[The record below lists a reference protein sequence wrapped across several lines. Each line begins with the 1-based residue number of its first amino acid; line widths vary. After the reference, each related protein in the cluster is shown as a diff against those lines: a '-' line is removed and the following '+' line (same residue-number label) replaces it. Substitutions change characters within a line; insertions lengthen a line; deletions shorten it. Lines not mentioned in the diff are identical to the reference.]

1 MMDTKKLIADVQRA
15 GGTELHLKIGSHP
28 LMRKNKFLRKIDAPI
43 LQPDDMTTLIKQLLT
58 QDDYKKFEKQGS
70 FEANYFGKPP
80 CNFRLTLYHS
90 QQKPVAII
98 KIISSN
104 IPSLK
109 DLRFPDSLAGISNA
123 RKGIFILAGPTR
135 SGISTSLAAIVELIN
150 QTQQKHILLIEDPIE
165 FNFEPK
171 GCRISQRQFRK
182 DINMIEQGINFAKRM
197 DVDVLVI
204 GDLKRDIP
212 FRNVLEYVAGGH
224 FVILSMQTLGMV
236 NTLEK
241 FIYSFPESDHD
252 YVCQVL
258 SENLLGLCSQALIP
272 DLTGQKVV
280 PVHETLV
287 MNTTAASIV
296 QKGKISQLEP
306 NITSVGEGSQ
316 LFAQHIQKLYMKA
329 ELDRNAG
336 ENFLEFYRGMRA

>member
-1 MMDTKKLIADVQRA
+1 MDTRKLIADVQKS
-15 GGTELHLKIGSHP
+15 GGTELHLKIGAQP
-28 LMRKNKFLRKIDAPI
+28 LMRKNKFLRKIESPV
-43 LQPDDMTTLIKQLLT
+43 LQPDDMATLIKMLLT
-58 QDDYKKFEKQGS
+58 QDDYKKFERSGS
-70 FEANYFGKPP
+70 YEANFFGKPP

-98 KIISSN
+98 KIISNN

-109 DLRFPDSLAGISNA
+109 EIKFPEQLAQVIEA
-123 RKGIFILAGPTR
+123 RKGIFILAGPAR
-135 SGISTSLAAIVELIN
+135 SGISTSLAALVEQMN
-150 QTQQKHILLIEDPIE
+150 KTQQKHILLIEDPIE

-197 DVDVLVI
+197 DVDCLVI
-204 GDLKRDIP
+204 GDLKREIP
-212 FRNVLEYVAGGH
+212 FKNVIEYVAGGH

-241 FIYSFPESDHD
+241 LIFSFPECDRE

-258 SENLLGLCSQALIP
+258 AENLLGLCSQALIP
-272 DLTGQKVV
+272 DLTGHKIV

-287 MNTTAASIV
+287 MNSTAASII

-316 LFAQHIQKLYMKA
+316 LFAQQIQKLYMKA
-329 ELDRNAG
+329 ELDRNVG

>member
-1 MMDTKKLIADVQRA
+1 MDTRKLIADVQKA
-15 GGTELHLKIGSHP
+15 GGTELHLKIGSQP
-28 LMRKNKFLRKIDAPI
+28 LMRKNKFLRKIDSPM
-43 LQPDDMTTLIKQLLT
+43 LQPDDMTTLIKQFMS
-58 QDDYKKFEKQGS
+58 QEDIKKFEKLSS

-104 IPSLK
+104 IPTLRDLHFPESLT
-109 DLRFPDSLAGISNA
+109 GITMA
-123 RKGIFILAGPTR
+123 RKGIFILAGPAR
-135 SGISTSLAAIVELIN
+135 SGISTSLAALVELIN
-150 QTQQKHILLIEDPIE
+150 STQQKHILLIEDPIE

-182 DINMIEQGINFAKRM
+182 DINLIEQGINFAKRM

-212 FRNVLEYVAGGH
+212 FRSVLEYVAGGH

-241 FIYSFPESDHD
+241 FIFSFPESDRD

-287 MNTTAASIV
+287 MNATAASII
-296 QKGKISQLEP
+296 QKGKVSQLEP
-306 NITSVGEGSQ
+306 NITAVGEGSQ
-316 LFAQHIQKLYMKA
+316 LFAQQIQKLYMKA

>member
-1 MMDTKKLIADVQRA
+1 MDTRKLIVDVQKA
-15 GGTELHLKIGSHP
+15 GGTELHLKIGSKP
-28 LMRKNKFLRKIDAPI
+28 LMRKNKFLRKIDLPEI
-43 LQPDDMTTLIKQLLT
+43 QPDDMKALLGQLLNEEEL
-58 QDDYKKFEKQGS
+58 KKFEKFS
-70 FEANYFGKPP
+70 AYEANYFGKPP

-90 QQKPVAII
+90 QQKPIAII
-98 KIISSN
+98 KIISGN

-109 DLRFPDSLAGISNA
+109 DIKFPEHLSNVTEYC
-123 RKGIFILAGPTR
+123 KGLFILAGPAR
-135 SGISTSLAAIVELIN
+135 SGISTSLASLVEQMN
-150 QTQQKHILLIEDPIE
+150 KTQQKHILLIEDPIE

-204 GDLKRDIP
+204 GDLKREIP
-212 FRNVLEYVAGGH
+212 FKSVLEYVAGGH
-224 FVILSMQTLGMV
+224 FVVLSMQTLGMV

-241 FIYSFPESDHD
+241 FIFSFSEADRE

-258 SENLLGLCSQALIP
+258 SENLVGLCSQALIS
-272 DLTGQKVV
+272 DMAGQKVV

-287 MNTTAASIV
+287 MNPTTASII

-306 NITSVGEGSQ
+306 NITSCGEGSM
-316 LFAQHIQKLYMKA
+316 LFAQNIQKLYMKS

-336 ENFLEFYRGMRA
+336 ESFQEFYRGMRA